1 MTRPGQFAKSG
12 GRRTGGLLKKLILL
26 VAGLAILLG
35 GGFFAWNRLRGAAE
49 SEGAEAQQVQAEEQQ
64 AEVETQTIALGEF
77 LVNLQTGDGALRY
90 LQTEMSI
97 VAIPPE
103 PDEEEAESGGGHG
116 GHGGASSEEAAE
128 PQLPSA
134 SHRYARDVAIEV
146 LSSQR
151 FVELRDDPDRSKL
164 KALLQQ
170 RLDEVL
176 PEYSVQ
182 DVLFTSF
189 VMQ

>member
-103 PDEEEAESGGGHG
+103 PDEEEAESGGGP
-116 GHGGASSEEAAE
+116 GGASSEEAAE
-128 PQLPSA
+128 PQLAPA